1 MGNALKHTMLTPL
14 MSAQGFNEVVQ
25 VAMVVSDIQSAVKL
39 WASVLKVKEP
49 EIVET
54 EEWEKS
60 SASLWLRATRLHCS
74 FSFPVPR
81 FGSADSQP

>member
-1 MGNALKHTMLTPL
+1 

-25 VAMVVSDIQSAVKL
+25 VAMVVPDIQSAVKL

-54 EEWEKS
+54 DEWEKTNMTFRGVPSREGLSWPS
-60 SASLWLRATRLHCS
+60 S
-74 FSFPVPR
+74 
-81 FGSADSQP
+81 G